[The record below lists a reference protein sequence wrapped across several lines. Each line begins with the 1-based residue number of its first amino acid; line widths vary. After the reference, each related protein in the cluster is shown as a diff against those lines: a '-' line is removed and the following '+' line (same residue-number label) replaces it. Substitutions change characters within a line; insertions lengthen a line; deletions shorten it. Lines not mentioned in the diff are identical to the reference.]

1 MSVEKGKAKGGMT
14 RTLYTGGIAT
24 MMAKSRTV
32 QGCAFE
38 VPNWDEANGALFD
51 WTQIIK

>member
-1 MSVEKGKAKGGMT
+1 
-14 RTLYTGGIAT
+14 
-24 MMAKSRTV
+24 MAKSRTV

-38 VPNWDEANGALFD
+38 VPNWDESNGALFD

>member
-1 MSVEKGKAKGGMT
+1 
-14 RTLYTGGIAT
+14 

-38 VPNWDEANGALFD
+38 VPNWDETDGAMFD
-51 WTQIIK
+51 WSQIVK

>member
-1 MSVEKGKAKGGMT
+1 
-14 RTLYTGGIAT
+14 

-38 VPNWDEANGALFD
+38 VPNWDEAGKATFD
-51 WTQIIK
+51 WTQIIH